1 MKRVR
6 RRNSRADPL
15 KDAAVAAARSAL
27 SGHAG
32 MSSGKG
38 SLTGARSVATGAVM
52 YTAVRAAFGGARLFR
67 ARRATQAAKDNGAQP
82 SLTLPNQ
89 RWPRLAAERR

>member
-1 MKRVR
+1 MKRLS
-6 RRNSRADPL
+6 RRNSRAEPV

-32 MSSGKG
+32 KG
-38 SLTGARSVATGAVM
+38 SLTGARSLATGAVM